1 MEQEKDNELMKLYAN
16 IQEVKKK
23 LGDDGLLSRC
33 FQIPFYFCP
42 CSAEYYAEEFSPC
55 QPASPKEDALTSLP
69 SRQRTQSPLAML
81 RRPVGTPR

>member
-1 MEQEKDNELMKLYAN
+1 MGDTAEKIKSFEGKAF
-16 IQEVKKK
+16 V
-23 LGDDGLLSRC
+23 SARC

-69 SRQRTQSPLAML
+69 SRQRTQSPLTML